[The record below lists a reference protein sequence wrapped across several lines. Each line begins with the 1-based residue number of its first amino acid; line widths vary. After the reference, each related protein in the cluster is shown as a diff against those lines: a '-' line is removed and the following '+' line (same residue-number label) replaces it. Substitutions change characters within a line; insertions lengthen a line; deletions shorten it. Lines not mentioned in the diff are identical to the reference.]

1 MIFVV
6 CAAYE
11 SRTFRTRTRCCTTRG
26 GRRSI
31 FRDVNS
37 ESVCIDGVDTLAHVI
52 KVLTVRGFG
61 ILDRTFI
68 VSWSLSIALHASL
81 HTSQDL
87 PVPEQGAVLPEAG
100 VVCFFGMSLLR
111 VLVLMGLIHWL
122 ML

>member
-1 MIFVV
+1 M
-6 CAAYE
+6 
-11 SRTFRTRTRCCTTRG
+11 
-26 GRRSI
+26 
-31 FRDVNS
+31 
-37 ESVCIDGVDTLAHVI
+37 I
-52 KVLTVRGFG
+52 KVLSARGFG

-68 VSWSLSIALHASL
+68 VSWSFSIALHTCL
-81 HTSQDL
+81 HTSQEL